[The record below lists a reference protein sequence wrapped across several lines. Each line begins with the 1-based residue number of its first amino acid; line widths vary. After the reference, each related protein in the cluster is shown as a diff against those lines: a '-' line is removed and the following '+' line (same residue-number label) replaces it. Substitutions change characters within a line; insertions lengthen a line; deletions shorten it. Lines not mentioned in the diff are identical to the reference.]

1 MKTLLYVAI
10 QVVNGKLS
18 LEGGKTVETV
28 ETECQSIYVKDGRD
42 YMDEHYLDSER
53 LGPDKYDFELECNT
67 FTVEEVLAYIDG
79 PFAEEHMAYNKARR
93 EAVERVAELVA
104 QVGPAMNELL
114 SLANEYN
121 IPADIKVGRHTN
133 DFRLIDSVDWDS
145 SSMYC

>member
-1 MKTLLYVAI
+1 MKTLLYVAM

-18 LEGGKTVETV
+18 LEDGKTVVTSYQDINV
-28 ETECQSIYVKDGRD
+28 MDGNK
-42 YMDEHYLDSER
+42 YLDEHYLDSER
-53 LGPDKYDFELECNT
+53 LGPDRYDFELECNT
-67 FTVEEVLAYIDG
+67 FSVEEVLAYIDG

-114 SLANEYN
+114 ALANEYN